1 MSSERA
7 RNAGPHRAPDR
18 RVFASA
24 SSPLPCHHAGP
35 PLVQPAPEVDVYQ
48 SRRRCAGVR
57 NALTAP
63 TPTPQATDA
72 PAVLSSRYLAE
83 SLASSQPTTT
93 IATGFA
99 SLLARIMDAPGARG
113 DDARSALVCLR
124 DATARAH
131 FAGDSS
137 AVAAALACYDAVVEA
152 AGAAGAPP
160 YGPSALPPDVAASVA
175 IELKR
180 EALLLLS
187 ATPGTSW
194 ASHDAAHAAELRLA
208 LLKRVWTWS
217 AAERAAAASAARPP
231 PPPARPAALKRTA
244 SGRAPPP
251 PSFEEVV
258 ATLGGCEGMVL
269 LPILQ
274 LLLNET
280 AFRGVVDD
288 AQQAGDTP
296 ANATPAPPA
305 PCPFAP
311 ATPPTLTFDPFGED
325 VVVPLAQLSVSDD
338 ATTPAKPVASI
349 RVDVPSVPQPPSD
362 DEPFAALSPVAPR
375 RAPPPPPP
383 MRAQAKA

>member
-1 MSSERA
+1 MNHGTAVQGLKTRQ
-7 RNAGPHRAPDR
+7 PP
-18 RVFASA
+18 
-24 SSPLPCHHAGP
+24 SPLFLRRQTP
-35 PLVQPAPEVDVYQ
+35 PLSFPRATSPAF
-48 SRRRCAGVR
+48 
-57 NALTAP
+57 P
-63 TPTPQATDA
+63 TPPC
-72 PAVLSSRYLAE
+72 P
-83 SLASSQPTTT
+83 PPT

-124 DATARAH
+124 DAAARAH
-131 FAGDSS
+131 FAGDSA
-137 AVAAALACYDAVVEA
+137 AVAAALACYDVVVEA

-160 YGPSALPPDVAASVA
+160 AGLSALPPDVGATVA
-175 IELKR
+175 IELRR

-217 AAERAAAASAARPP
+217 AAERAAASSARPP
-231 PPPARPAALKRTA
+231 PPPARPATLKRTA

-258 ATLGGCEGMVL
+258 ATLGGCEGGVL
-269 LPILQ
+269 LPLLQ

-280 AFRGVVDD
+280 AFGGRDTYPAVD
-288 AQQAGDTP
+288 AP
-296 ANATPAPPA
+296 ATATPAPPPPP

-311 ATPPTLTFDPFGED
+311 ATPPTLTFDPFGGD

-338 ATTPAKPVASI
+338 TTPRTSATASSI
-349 RVDVPSVPQPPSD
+349 RVDVPAAPQPPSD

-375 RAPPPPPP
+375 RAPPLPPP